1 MFQIGIGTCFKQ
13 QINHTRAVVRKVS
26 GWVHR
31 PEGPVGRREL
41 PPLELE
47 SSWNGG
53 FAEMGEA
60 IGIQQVE
67 DPLGRKRLLRRE
79 EIFGV
84 GEGRLNRGRDYA
96 TGASPAPPIRS

>member
-1 MFQIGIGTCFKQ
+1 M
-13 QINHTRAVVRKVS
+13 
-26 GWVHR
+26 
-31 PEGPVGRREL
+31 E
-41 PPLELE
+41 
-47 SSWNGG
+47 G

-60 IGIQQVE
+60 IGIQQAE
-67 DPLGRKRLLRRE
+67 DPLGRKRFLRRE